1 MISKRFISLSYS
13 CKGMMDTV
21 KNMLLEFI
29 NTIDDENYLTT
40 IVLEKDFINRDS
52 LAIAVELELLELV

>member
-1 MISKRFISLSYS
+1 
-13 CKGMMDTV
+13 MMDTV